1 MKTWFHTA
9 ATAPL
14 FNGWI
19 STVAVVVLPSIAP
32 SGLRAQPVEVTS
44 HVDLAAKD
52 EGALTPEER
61 KLRDLDVAFMDQTA
75 IDRAVC

>member
-44 HVDLAAKD
+44 HVDA
-52 EGALTPEER
+52 GMVTPFHVPG
-61 KLRDLDVAFMDQTA
+61 LVPL
-75 IDRAVC
+75 